1 MSARSREA
9 LRLRAPLVR
18 RAKRSLQR
26 RILWGFVAAILA
38 TGLTVAFVGNSVSDR
53 GQGLHREARGAR
65 AFAAAR
71 IAEAWASPE
80 RRAALV
86 DELAVAVGAG
96 VSLVDPAGVELVEA
110 RGGCVDARHAVPIG
124 PETAPLGALRLCTAG
139 DRRRAT
145 FALVLAI
152 GAACC
157 VLWAAAAA
165 IARRLARPIA
175 ELAVVAERLGE
186 GDLSARFALG
196 ACRSEPASPARVD
209 AEIEVLG
216 GAFNRMAARIEG
228 QVRAQ
233 KELLAHVSH
242 ELRTPLARIR
252 LLTEL
257 AREGAPTAGN
267 LDEIDREVVEI
278 DALVGAL
285 LADARLEFGT
295 VERTRLDAIELARRA
310 LDRAGEPA
318 KRLHATDTVL
328 PVDADPTLVSRALA
342 NLLDNA
348 RAHASG
354 VDGLVVEGI
363 GKGVVLF
370 VVEDRGPGL
379 PEGDASRLFEPFARR
394 ARGADRGSLGLGL
407 ALVRRVAEAH
417 GGHVVAESREGGGA
431 RLGFTIAPL
440 PA

>member
-26 RILWGFVAAILA
+26 RILWGFVAAIFA
-38 TGLTVAFVGNSVSDR
+38 TGLTVTLVGQTVLDR

-71 IAEAWASPE
+71 IAEAWSIPE

-86 DELAVAVGAG
+86 DELSVAVGAG

-110 RGGCVDARHAVPIG
+110 RGGCVDARHAVSIG

-196 ACRSEPASPARVD
+196 ACRSEPGKPARVD
-209 AEIEVLG
+209 AEVDVLG
-216 GAFNRMAARIEG
+216 SAFNTMAERIES
-228 QVRAQ
+228 QIRSQ
-233 KELLAHVSH
+233 RELLAHVSH

-257 AREGAPTAGN
+257 ARDGGEPAGQ

-278 DALVGAL
+278 DGLVGAL

-295 VERTRLDAIELARRA
+295 IERARVDAVELARRA
-310 LDRAGEPA
+310 LERAGEPA
-318 KRLHATDTVL
+318 EKLRAPGASL
-328 PVDADPTLVSRALA
+328 PIEADPTLVARALA
-342 NLLDNA
+342 NLLENA
-348 RAHASG
+348 RAHGDG
-354 VDGLVVEGI
+354 VDALVVERAPDGLVA
-363 GKGVVLF
+363 F
-370 VVEDRGPGL
+370 AVEDRGPGL
-379 PEGDASRLFEPFARR
+379 PPGDVQALFEPFARR
-394 ARGADRGSLGLGL
+394 ARDADRGSLGLGL

-417 GGHVVAESREGGGA
+417 GGHILAEGREGGGA
-431 RLGFTIAPL
+431 RVGLAIAS
-440 PA
+440 A